1 MRKDHGGEGGEDE
14 KCALFLWSTFVSEHS
29 TCTSSVL
36 VYEFYRHS
44 DKHIIFRHGFN
55 FKIIHLHKIHI
66 STAMISMNKHSTMT
80 HASSLARTNTHIYIH
95 REKQSGT
102 QIPRENVVRSIPERM
117 K

>member
-1 MRKDHGGEGGEDE
+1 MRKDHGGGGGDE

-44 DKHIIFRHGFN
+44 DEHIIFRHGFN
-55 FKIIHLHKIHI
+55 FKIIHLHKIDI

-80 HASSLARTNTHIYIH
+80 CAGSLASTHKHTHTY
-95 REKQSGT
+95 KQSGT
-102 QIPRENVVRSIPERM
+102 QIPRKNGVRSM
-117 K
+117 H